1 LEQATMQDLDSQ
13 QLESENED
21 FIKSEMSDENSNE
34 LNESAS
40 EDAQLQTFLKLKE
53 HGQSSRTKALR
64 LKENDVIVAIDGSS
78 YHESIDQLVDL
89 LSSGEEDDKWLLT
102 VWRNGKF
109 FEIFTRG
116 PLGGIFEF
124 TRPEESQMIMELF
137 QKREMGQKEEYRIFE
152 ALRDVK
158 RVVDVYDTT
167 HTQLAVI
174 LPPVWLVQQKMWEPL
189 LAILCVY
196 LITFSVNIYLF
207 ILAVDLVGLYL
218 RKGQVTLRRS
228 YGLFQDRQVW
238 AIVAA
243 RSDKEAQEMCRNL
256 DEKVNFI
263 NAVVKP
269 YKKEVPKRKKKNKSG
284 NVLKASQ
291 QYT

>member
-1 LEQATMQDLDSQ
+1 MQDLDSQ
-13 QLESENED
+13 QSESENED

-34 LNESAS
+34 LNESSS
-40 EDAQLQTFLKLKE
+40 EEAQLQTFLKLKE

-78 YHESIDQLVDL
+78 YHESIDKLVDL
-89 LSSGEEDDKWLLT
+89 LSSGEENDMWLLT

-207 ILAVDLVGLYL
+207 ILAVVLVGLYL

-263 NAVVKP
+263 NSVVKP
-269 YKKEVPKRKKKNKSG
+269 YKKEVPKLRKKNKSG

>member
-1 LEQATMQDLDSQ
+1 M
-13 QLESENED
+13 
-21 FIKSEMSDENSNE
+21 
-34 LNESAS
+34 
-40 EDAQLQTFLKLKE
+40 
-53 HGQSSRTKALR
+53 
-64 LKENDVIVAIDGSS
+64 
-78 YHESIDQLVDL
+78 
-89 LSSGEEDDKWLLT
+89 
-102 VWRNGKF
+102 
-109 FEIFTRG
+109 
-116 PLGGIFEF
+116 
-124 TRPEESQMIMELF
+124 
-137 QKREMGQKEEYRIFE
+137 
-152 ALRDVK
+152 
-158 RVVDVYDTT
+158 VDVYDTT

-207 ILAVDLVGLYL
+207 ILAVVLVGLYL

-263 NAVVKP
+263 NST
-269 YKKEVPKRKKKNKSG
+269 RK
-284 NVLKASQ
+284 AI
-291 QYT
+291 

>member
-1 LEQATMQDLDSQ
+1 MQDLDSQ
-13 QLESENED
+13 QSESENED
-21 FIKSEMSDENSNE
+21 FIKPEMSDENSNE
-34 LNESAS
+34 LNESSS
-40 EDAQLQTFLKLKE
+40 EEAQLQTFLKLKE

-64 LKENDVIVAIDGSS
+64 LKENDVIVAVDGSS
-78 YHESIDQLVDL
+78 YHESIDKLVDL
-89 LSSGEEDDKWLLT
+89 LSSGEEDDMWLLT

-207 ILAVDLVGLYL
+207 ILAVVLVGLYL

-256 DEKVNFI
+256 DERVNFI

-269 YKKEVPKRKKKNKSG
+269 YKKEVPKPRKKNKSG

>member
-1 LEQATMQDLDSQ
+1 MQDLDSQ
-13 QLESENED
+13 QSESENED

-34 LNESAS
+34 LNESSS
-40 EDAQLQTFLKLKE
+40 EEAQLQTFLKLKE

-78 YHESIDQLVDL
+78 YHESIDKLVDL
-89 LSSGEEDDKWLLT
+89 LSSGEEDDMWLLT

-207 ILAVDLVGLYL
+207 ILAVVLVGLYL

-243 RSDKEAQEMCRNL
+243 RSNKEAQEMCRNL

-269 YKKEVPKRKKKNKSG
+269 YKKEIHKPKKKKKSG

>member
-1 LEQATMQDLDSQ
+1 MQDLDSQ
-13 QLESENED
+13 QSESENED

-34 LNESAS
+34 LNESSS
-40 EDAQLQTFLKLKE
+40 EEAQLQTFLKLKE

-64 LKENDVIVAIDGSS
+64 LKENDVIVAVDGSS
-78 YHESIDQLVDL
+78 YHESIDKLVDL
-89 LSSGEEDDKWLLT
+89 LSSGEEGDMWLLT

-207 ILAVDLVGLYL
+207 ILAVVLVGLYL

-263 NAVVKP
+263 NSVLKP
-269 YKKEVPKRKKKNKSG
+269 YKKEVPKPRKKNKSG

>member
-1 LEQATMQDLDSQ
+1 MQDLDSQ
-13 QLESENED
+13 QSESENDD
-21 FIKSEMSDENSNE
+21 FIKSEMSNENSNE
-34 LNESAS
+34 LNESSS
-40 EDAQLQTFLKLKE
+40 EEAQLQTFLKLKE

-78 YHESIDQLVDL
+78 YHESIDKLVDL
-89 LSSGEEDDKWLLT
+89 LSSGEEDDMWLLT

-207 ILAVDLVGLYL
+207 ILAVVLVGLYL

-263 NAVVKP
+263 NSVVKP
-269 YKKEVPKRKKKNKSG
+269 YKKEVPKPRKKNKSG

>member
-1 LEQATMQDLDSQ
+1 MQDLDSQ
-13 QLESENED
+13 QSESENED
-21 FIKSEMSDENSNE
+21 FIKPEMSEENSNE
-34 LNESAS
+34 LNEVSS
-40 EDAQLQTFLKLKE
+40 EETQLQTFLKLKE

-78 YHESIDQLVDL
+78 YHESIDKLVDL
-89 LSSGEEDDKWLLT
+89 LSSGEEDDMWLLT

-207 ILAVDLVGLYL
+207 ILAVVLVGLYL

-263 NAVVKP
+263 NSVVKP
-269 YKKEVPKRKKKNKSG
+269 YKKEVPKPRKKNKSG

>member
-1 LEQATMQDLDSQ
+1 MQDLDSQ
-13 QLESENED
+13 QSESENED

-34 LNESAS
+34 LKESSS
-40 EDAQLQTFLKLKE
+40 EEAQLQTFLKLKE

-78 YHESIDQLVDL
+78 YHESIDKLVDL
-89 LSSGEEDDKWLLT
+89 LSSGEEDDMWLLT

-207 ILAVDLVGLYL
+207 ILAVVLVGLYL

-256 DEKVNFI
+256 DERVNFI

-269 YKKEVPKRKKKNKSG
+269 YKKEVPKPRKKNKSG

>member
-1 LEQATMQDLDSQ
+1 MQDLDSQ
-13 QLESENED
+13 QSESENED

-34 LNESAS
+34 LNESSS
-40 EDAQLQTFLKLKE
+40 EEAQLQTFLKLKE

-78 YHESIDQLVDL
+78 YHESIDKLVDL
-89 LSSGEEDDKWLLT
+89 LSSGEEDDMWLLT

-158 RVVDVYDTT
+158 RVVDIYDTT

-207 ILAVDLVGLYL
+207 ILAVVLVGLYL

-263 NAVVKP
+263 NSVVKP
-269 YKKEVPKRKKKNKSG
+269 YKKEVPKLRKKNKSG

>member
-1 LEQATMQDLDSQ
+1 M
-13 QLESENED
+13 ES
-21 FIKSEMSDENSNE
+21 
-34 LNESAS
+34 
-40 EDAQLQTFLKLKE
+40 
-53 HGQSSRTKALR
+53 
-64 LKENDVIVAIDGSS
+64 
-78 YHESIDQLVDL
+78 
-89 LSSGEEDDKWLLT
+89 
-102 VWRNGKF
+102 
-109 FEIFTRG
+109 
-116 PLGGIFEF
+116 FEF

-137 QKREMGQKEEYRIFE
+137 QKRENDRKRNTRIFE

-167 HTQLAVI
+167 HSQLAVI

-207 ILAVDLVGLYL
+207 ILAVILVGLYL

-238 AIVAA
+238 AIVA

-263 NAVVKP
+263 NAIIKP
-269 YKKEVPKRKKKNKSG
+269 YKRKFQ
-284 NVLKASQ
+284 A
-291 QYT
+291 